1 MRHTAPEHR
10 KAPLRRGRL
19 SKPAPSLQLSCPSH
33 LLGRLPPRSL
43 PTLMKKV
50 LPSQLHL
57 EKTAS
62 MGDGMPQP
70 SLIRRGLVVG
80 RLLPFSSQ

>member
-1 MRHTAPEHR
+1 M
-10 KAPLRRGRL
+10 
-19 SKPAPSLQLSCPSH
+19 
-33 LLGRLPPRSL
+33 
-43 PTLMKKV
+43 MKKV

-80 RLLPFSSQ
+80 GLLPFSNQ

>member
-1 MRHTAPEHR
+1 MSNVALEHR
-10 KAPLRRGRL
+10 A
-19 SKPAPSLQLSCPSH
+19 ALSCCAA
-33 LLGRLPPRSL
+33 GRHFKAYLHF

-50 LPSQLHL
+50 FPSQLHR
-57 EKTAS
+57 EKTVS

-80 RLLPFSSQ
+80 GLLPFSSQ